1 MTCNEFEEILPDYLQ
16 DQGDSRQRDIVEKHL
31 AECAECRESYALWS
45 KLVTLPDEQ
54 PSPAMRTRFD
64 AMLNAYEEGR
74 WEHDKLK
81 AQRKVIA
88 PTGFFGDWFRMPSMQ
103 LAAAT
108 AMLVIGILVGR
119 MTSPTPTNP
128 EVKELASLH
137 QELTGMRQLVVLSML
152 QQQSAS
158 ERLQGV
164 SYSMQVNHPD
174 PEIVAALLHTL
185 RHDTSVDVRLA
196 ALDSLRRYNNESQVR
211 KGLVDSLQA
220 QQSPMVQIALI
231 DMMVEMREKSAVP
244 HIKKFQES
252 PDLNPTVKQRAQWGI
267 DRLSQG

>member
-1 MTCNEFEEILPDYLQ
+1 M
-16 DQGDSRQRDIVEKHL
+16 
-31 AECAECRESYALWS
+31 
-45 KLVTLPDEQ
+45 
-54 PSPAMRTRFD
+54 
-64 AMLNAYEEGR
+64 
-74 WEHDKLK
+74 
-81 AQRKVIA
+81 
-88 PTGFFGDWFRMPSMQ
+88 
-103 LAAAT
+103 
-108 AMLVIGILVGR
+108 
-119 MTSPTPTNP
+119 
-128 EVKELASLH
+128 
-137 QELTGMRQLVVLSML
+137 
-152 QQQSAS
+152 
-158 ERLQGV
+158 
-164 SYSMQVNHPD
+164 
-174 PEIVAALLHTL
+174 AALLHTL